1 MKTNM
6 IALMAVACCAAPSMA
21 GHIGG
26 YGNGLSVASID
37 SVATNGYTK
46 HAASVKHVVELPKQV
61 VPVAVHPVHHATVQ
75 HDVVHQQT
83 FPVHHDTFNKGYG
96 AYNTHFDT
104 FNKGYGSYNT
114 HFDTFNKGYGNV
126 NTFHHTS
133 FPVTKTITTFP
144 VNTVVSSYPTY
155 NKFHY

>member
-6 IALMAVACCAAPSMA
+6 IALMAVACYAAPSMA

-37 SVATNGYTK
+37 SVAVNGNTK
-46 HAASVKHVVELPKQV
+46 HIASVKHAVELPKQV
-61 VPVAVHPVHHATVQ
+61 VPIAVFPQQQAIVQ
-75 HDVVHQQT
+75 HDVVHHDNFNKGYSAYNT
-83 FPVHHDTFNKGYG
+83 HFDTFNKGYG

-104 FNKGYGSYNT
+104 FNKGY
-114 HFDTFNKGYGNV
+114 DNV
-126 NTFHHTS
+126 NTFHQTS

-144 VNTVVSSYPTY
+144 VKTVVSSYPSY
-155 NKFHY
+155 NNFHY